1 MVSAYS
7 MVARTP
13 FTPGITAFTAG
24 IITLLLILFPLFC
37 GCLQVEPEELPPQAA
52 VLPAEIAGTPTIQVT
67 MDSEGGKPPAL
78 SFTSPK
84 YATLYTD
91 QDFPPEVEQAVSDF
105 ISGQTADTING
116 YLRWESVRARTDAAG
131 KARIQEQIR
140 LINYGL
146 YNTSLKENVSV
157 FVGITRE
164 QAKRVRNES
173 VFSESGYLVASSDP
187 SVIYH
192 RMADS
197 GRDSDGYFTMC
208 VIDFRKGNHVLFV
221 NTTEREFLLPQGGIW
236 DVAREDTYQ
245 ELEYS
250 IDSIPRYDDTV
261 PTKVRLVFTR
271 EHP

>member
-1 MVSAYS
+1 
-7 MVARTP
+7 MVARDTVQP
-13 FTPGITAFTAG
+13 RSKALTAG
-24 IITLLLILFPLFC
+24 IVALLLIHILLFC
-37 GCLQVEPEELPPQAA
+37 GCLQVEPEELPPQTVSSLADITGSPTVQETMDPA
-52 VLPAEIAGTPTIQVT
+52 GGPLPAIIFA
-67 MDSEGGKPPAL
+67 
-78 SFTSPK
+78 SPK
-84 YATLYTD
+84 HAGLYTE
-91 QDFPPEVEQAVSDF
+91 QGFPPEVENAVSDF
-105 ISGQTADTING
+105 ISGKTSDTING
-116 YLRWESVRARTDAAG
+116 FLRWESVRARTDAAE
-131 KARIQEQIR
+131 KARIQEQIHR
-140 LINYGL
+140 INYAL

-173 VFSESGYLVASSDP
+173 VFSESGYLLASSDP

-192 RMADS
+192 RMADT

-221 NTTEREFLLPQGGIW
+221 NATEREFLLPQGGIW

-261 PTKVRLVFTR
+261 PKKVRLIYTR

>member
-1 MVSAYS
+1 MPCCSSTSCSSAGACRSNLKSYP
-7 MVARTP
+7 RRQYHH
-13 FTPGITAFTAG
+13 
-24 IITLLLILFPLFC
+24 L
-37 GCLQVEPEELPPQAA
+37 
-52 VLPAEIAGTPTIQVT
+52 AEITGIPDHPGHHGFRRRNTPCPYL
-67 MDSEGGKPPAL
+67 SPARN
-78 SFTSPK
+78 TP
-84 YATLYTD
+84 TLYTE
-91 QDFPPEVEQAVSDF
+91 QDFPPEVENAVSDF
-105 ISGQTADTING
+105 ISGKTADTING

-131 KARIQEQIR
+131 KARIQEQIHR
-140 LINYGL
+140 INYAL

-173 VFSESGYLVASSDP
+173 VFSESGYLLASSDP

-192 RMADS
+192 RMADT

-221 NTTEREFLLPQGGIW
+221 NATEREFLLPQGGIW

-261 PTKVRLVFTR
+261 PTKVRLIYTR

>member
-1 MVSAYS
+1 
-7 MVARTP
+7 MVARDTVQP
-13 FTPGITAFTAG
+13 RTKALNAG
-24 IITLLLILFPLFC
+24 MVALLLILLPLFC
-37 GCLQVEPEELPPQAA
+37 GCLQVEPEEFPPQT
-52 VLPAEIAGTPTIQVT
+52 VSSPADITGSPTVQAT
-67 MDSEGGKPPAL
+67 MDPAGGAPPAII
-78 SFTSPK
+78 FASPK
-84 YATLYTD
+84 HAGLYTE
-91 QDFPPEVEQAVSDF
+91 QGFPPEVENAVSDF
-105 ISGQTADTING
+105 ISGKTSDTING

-131 KARIQEQIR
+131 KARIQEQIHR
-140 LINYGL
+140 INYAL

-164 QAKRVRNES
+164 QAKRIRNES
-173 VFSESGYLVASSDP
+173 VFSESGYLLASSDP

-192 RMADS
+192 RMADT

-221 NTTEREFLLPQGGIW
+221 NATEREFLLPQAGIW

-250 IDSIPRYDDTV
+250 VDSIPRYDDIV
-261 PTKVRLVFTR
+261 PTKVRLIYTR